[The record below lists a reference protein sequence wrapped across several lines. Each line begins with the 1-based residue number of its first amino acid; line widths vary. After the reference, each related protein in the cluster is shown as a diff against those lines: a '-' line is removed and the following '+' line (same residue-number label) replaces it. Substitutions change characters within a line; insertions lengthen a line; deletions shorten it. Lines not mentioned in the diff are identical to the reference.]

1 MNQTLEYYNKNSQNL
16 CERYDSVDLS
26 MLHKDLLDFFK
37 GYKSLLEIGSGSGR
51 DMNYLLEN
59 GFDVYG
65 IDGSQGMIKNALINY
80 PELKNK
86 LFLSEIPNSIPQF
99 KNKFDGIFSIATLMH
114 FSENDLTVI
123 LKDIYKSLKPKSPVY
138 ISVSNIRKSIDDRLF
153 IAYDKEDWQRIFE
166 NNNFVIN
173 EIFENTDSSSRD
185 IVWYSFL
192 METK

>member
-1 MNQTLEYYNKNSQNL
+1 MNQTLKYYNKYSHNL
-16 CERYDSVDLS
+16 CKKYNSVDLS
-26 MLHKDLLDFFK
+26 ILHKDMLDFFK

-51 DMNYLLEN
+51 DIVFMLRN
-59 GFDVYG
+59 GFDVIG

-86 LFLSEIPNSIPQF
+86 LFLSELPNSIPQF

-114 FSENDLTVI
+114 FSERDLTFI
-123 LKDIYKSLKPKSPVY
+123 LKDIYKLLKPASPVY

-173 EIFENTDSSSRD
+173 EIIENTDSSVKD

>member
-16 CERYDSVDLS
+16 CKKYNSIDLS
-26 MLHKDLLDFFK
+26 IIHKDMLDIFK
-37 GYKSLLEIGSGSGR
+37 GCNTLLEIGSGSGR
-51 DMNYLLEN
+51 DMNYLVEN
-59 GFDVYG
+59 GIDVIG
-65 IDGSQGMIKNALINY
+65 IDGSEEMIKNALINY

-86 LFLSEIPNSIPQF
+86 LFLSKLPNSIPQF

-114 FSENDLTVI
+114 FSENDLTAI

-138 ISVSNIRKSIDDRLF
+138 ISVSNIRKSIDNRLF
-153 IAYDKEDWQRIFE
+153 INYDKEDWQRIFE

-173 EIFENTDSSSRD
+173 EILENTDSSGRD

>member
-1 MNQTLEYYNKNSQNL
+1 MNNTIEYYNMNSQTL
-16 CERYDSVDLS
+16 CEKYDSIDLS
-26 MLHKDLLDFFK
+26 VIHKDMLDFFK
-37 GYKSLLEIGSGSGR
+37 GCNTLLEIGSGSGR
-51 DMNYLLEN
+51 DMVFMVRN
-59 GFDVYG
+59 GFNVYG

-86 LFLSEIPNSIPQF
+86 LFLSELPNSIPQF
-99 KNKFDGIFSIATLMH
+99 ENKFDGIFSIATLMH
-114 FSENDLTVI
+114 FSERDLTFI
-123 LKDIYKSLKPKSPVY
+123 LKDIYKLLKPASPVY

-166 NNNFVIN
+166 NNNFIIN
-173 EIFENTDSSSRD
+173 EIIENTDSSVKD

>member
-1 MNQTLEYYNKNSQNL
+1 MNQTLKYYNKNSHNL
-16 CERYDSVDLS
+16 CKKYNSVDLS
-26 MLHKDLLDFFK
+26 ILHKDMLDFFK

-51 DMNYLLEN
+51 DIVFMLRN
-59 GFDVYG
+59 GFDVIG

-86 LFLSEIPNSIPQF
+86 LFLSELPNSIPQF

-114 FSENDLTVI
+114 FSERDLTFI
-123 LKDIYKSLKPKSPVY
+123 LKDIYKLLKPASPVY

-173 EIFENTDSSSRD
+173 EIIENTDSSVKD

>member
-1 MNQTLEYYNKNSQNL
+1 MNNTIEYYNKNSQTL
-16 CERYDSVDLS
+16 CEKYDLIDLS
-26 MLHKDLLDFFK
+26 IIHKDMLDIFN
-37 GYKSLLEIGSGSGR
+37 GCNTLLEIGSGSGR
-51 DMNYLLEN
+51 DMVFMLRN

-80 PELKNK
+80 HELKNK
-86 LFLSEIPNSIPQF
+86 LFLSELPNSITQF

-114 FSENDLTVI
+114 FSERDLTFI
-123 LKDIYKSLKPKSPVY
+123 LKDIYKLLKPASPVY

-153 IAYDKEDWQRIFE
+153 IAHDKEGWQRIFE

-173 EIFENTDSSSRD
+173 KILENTDSSGRD